1 MAQYKN
7 KVIVVTG
14 ASGGIGMAICNRMQ
28 AEGMRVFALDLYPP
42 KENIGIFIK
51 VDVTD
56 ELDIARGVNQIII
69 EVGHIDYLVA
79 AAGVAEASTPCEEM
93 TAQVWDHT
101 MNINLRGVFLTC
113 QAVGKSMLKVGS
125 GRIVAIASMSGN
137 SVVNSPQ
144 KQIAYNASKAGV
156 TAMTKS
162 MAYEW
167 GPRGIRINA
176 LSPGYVGTTLLE
188 SKKEMHNQWKS
199 ATPLGR
205 FATPEEVAAAT
216 LFLLSDDADFFL
228 GSELLMDGG
237 YGLA

>member
-7 KVIVVTG
+7 KVVVVTG
-14 ASGGIGMAICNRMQ
+14 ASGGIGTAVCKRMLE
-28 AEGMRVFALDLYPP
+28 EGMRVFALDLYPP
-42 KENIGIFIK
+42 KETIGVFIK
-51 VDVTD
+51 MDVTD
-56 ELDIARGVNQIII
+56 ELDIALGIEQIIKEI
-69 EVGHIDYLVA
+69 GHIDYLVA
-79 AAGVAEASTPCEEM
+79 AAGVAETSTPCEEM

-101 MNINLRGVFLTC
+101 ININLRGVFLTC
-113 QAVGKSMLKVGS
+113 QAVGKSMLKNGR
-125 GRIVAIASMSGN
+125 GRIVTIASMSGN

-162 MAYEW
+162 MAFEW

-176 LSPGYVGTTLLE
+176 LSPGYVGTPLLE
-188 SKKEMHNQWKS
+188 SKKEMHSQWKS

-216 LFLLSDDADFFL
+216 LFLLSDEADFFL

>member
-1 MAQYKN
+1 M
-7 KVIVVTG
+7 
-14 ASGGIGMAICNRMQ
+14 
-28 AEGMRVFALDLYPP
+28 
-42 KENIGIFIK
+42 
-51 VDVTD
+51 
-56 ELDIARGVNQIII
+56 
-69 EVGHIDYLVA
+69 A
-79 AAGVAEASTPCEEM
+79 AAGVAETSTPCEEM

-113 QAVGKSMLKVGS
+113 QAVGKLMLKVGS

-144 KQIAYNASKAGV
+144 QQIAYNASKAGV

-176 LSPGYVGTTLLE
+176 LSPGYVGTPLLE
-188 SKKEMHNQWKS
+188 SKKEMHAQWKS
-199 ATPLGR
+199 RTPLGR

-216 LFLLSDDADFFL
+216 LFLLSDEADFFL